1 MRKPALN
8 NSRRRVMPGWRRM
21 AACLMAGLVSGSGC
35 SSLTTPISGVPA
47 SRLPREFFA
56 ETKADLIPLDLSRLA
71 LEPTRDY
78 LVDEGDVLGVYV
90 EGILPYSVPGEPPQ
104 LPPVNFPDQTS
115 DLQPS
120 MGFPITVLPDGS
132 LRLPDLR
139 PVDVRG
145 LTISQVADKIRKEY
159 LDADVLRDT
168 EGKQVSPIVTLI
180 RKRQV
185 SVVVVRQDLG
195 GTGEQGARG
204 GVFNQRGYIRGA
216 DQSASGA
223 LIKLD
228 ADEADVLHALM
239 ASGGLPGVNAKNEVK
254 ILRANRADRRK
265 YDEFVAEF
273 FRRQAE
279 ELRPC
284 ECPPALPEDPSIL
297 RIPLRVKPGE
307 IPDFRPED
315 IALQRGD
322 VVYIESRDA
331 EVFYTGGKLP
341 GGEWAIPRDY
351 DLDVLG
357 AMAIAGAGFGSSG
370 PGGGGQFNIFL
381 ALGQIPPSRLF
392 VIRKTP
398 CNGQVII
405 EVDLGE
411 AINDPRQ
418 RPLVQPGDTLV
429 LQYKPEEEI
438 LNFTLGTFFTF
449 GIQQLIRE
457 IGR

>member
-1 MRKPALN
+1 
-8 NSRRRVMPGWRRM
+8 
-21 AACLMAGLVSGSGC
+21 
-35 SSLTTPISGVPA
+35 
-47 SRLPREFFA
+47 
-56 ETKADLIPLDLSRLA
+56 
-71 LEPTRDY
+71 
-78 LVDEGDVLGVYV
+78 
-90 EGILPYSVPGEPPQ
+90 
-104 LPPVNFPDQTS
+104 
-115 DLQPS
+115 

-139 PVDVRG
+139 PVDARG

-273 FRRQAE
+273 FRRQAD

-357 AMAIAGAGFGSSG
+357 AMAIAGAGFGSTG
-370 PGGGGQFNIFL
+370 PGGGGGFNIFL

-438 LNFTLGTFFTF
+438 LNFSLGTFFTF

-457 IGR
+457 VGR